1 MKACVRLLIVLLSLF
16 GASTAFSQ
24 ANYTLSGS
32 VRDAS
37 TGETLSGASVEVVG
51 GKAQAL
57 SNDYGFFSMRVAAGS
72 YELRVSYVGYQ
83 SHTRQLRLD
92 GDTSVT
98 FALEPGSLLEAVEIS
113 SVPQTQN
120 LTTAMMG
127 TNQFQVRDIEKVPV
141 LFGEKDVLKTLQLL
155 PGVLSGGEG
164 SSGFFVRGGA
174 ADQNLIILDEAIVY
188 NASHLLGFF
197 STFNS
202 DAIKDMTLYKGGMPA
217 EYGGRL
223 ASVLDISML
232 EGNKKEFRVKGGVGL
247 IASRIAVE
255 GPLKKD
261 KGSFMLSGRR
271 TYADVFLKLSGDST
285 ISNSSLYFYDL
296 NLKANYQFND
306 RNTLYLSGYSGK
318 DLLAY
323 SGSFGFD
330 WGNTTA
336 SARWNHVFSPALFSN
351 TSLIYGGFDYHVDIF
366 EKEANFTIASLVR
379 NYQLRQDF
387 QYYPGNGHVVKFG
400 AGALRQRVSP
410 ADFQS
415 RDTSSFNSLASE
427 ARNGLELN
435 AYVSHDWKVSDRFNV
450 LYGLR
455 LSLFRAMGPGTFNRY
470 DPDGEISETVFLPDA
485 GLVKQY
491 FNPEPRLSLNYRLSE
506 LTSLKVSYNRN
517 SQNLHLLSNSSASLP
532 TDVWMMSSQN
542 IRPQLADQLA
552 LGYFRNLRENQYE
565 FSAEVYY
572 KTMQNQIDFRVNADI
587 QANPNVEAD
596 LLYGDGRA
604 YGLELFLK
612 KRTGRLTGW
621 LSYTLSRSERQFEE
635 IDAGRWFPAR
645 QDRTHDL
652 SLVGMYEISDRW
664 TFSGTFVYSTGN
676 AVTFPSGKYTV
687 NEKPVWY
694 YSERNGYRMPA
705 YHRMDIGFTYEP
717 PAKGKLVSTWD
728 FSLYNAYNHK
738 NAYIID
744 FRESEANPNISEAY
758 KTSLFGIIPSV
769 TWNFK
774 F

>member
-1 MKACVRLLIVLLSLF
+1 MRAFILLLALLILIGIQPA
-16 GASTAFSQ
+16 GAQTNF
-24 ANYTLSGS
+24 TLSGS

-37 TGETLSGASVEVVG
+37 SGETLTGASVEVVG
-51 GKAQAL
+51 SKAQAMT
-57 SNDYGFFSMRVAAGS
+57 NDYGFFSLRLSAGT
-72 YELRVSYVGYQ
+72 YNLRISYVGYQ
-83 SHTRQLRLD
+83 SHSQSFALQS
-92 GDTSVT
+92 DTSIRLV
-98 FALEPGSLLEAVEIS
+98 LEPGSTLEAVEITS
-113 SVPQTQN
+113 APPTQS
-120 LTTAMMG
+120 LTTAIMG
-127 TNQFQVRDIEKVPV
+127 TNQFQIQEIEKVPV

-202 DAIKDMTLYKGGMPA
+202 DAIKEMTLYKGGMPP

-232 EGNKKEFRVKGGVGL
+232 EGNKKEFGVKGGIGL

-271 TYADVFLKLSGDST
+271 TYADLFLKLSPDST
-285 ISNSSLYFYDL
+285 VSNSSLYFYDL
-296 NLKANYQFND
+296 NLKTNYQFNEN
-306 RNTLYLSGYSGK
+306 NTVYLSGYLGK

-336 SARWNHVFSPALFSN
+336 SARWNHVFSPRLFSN
-351 TSLIYGGFDYHVDIF
+351 TSLIYGGFDYNVDVL
-366 EKEANFTIASLVR
+366 EREANFTIASLIQ
-379 NYQLRQDF
+379 NYQVRQDF
-387 QYYPGNGHVVKFG
+387 QFYPSNGHVVKFG
-400 AGALRQRVSP
+400 ASALRQKVSP

-427 ARNGLELN
+427 PRNGLDLS
-435 AYVSHDWKVSDRFNV
+435 AYVSHDWKVSDRFNM
-450 LYGLR
+450 LYGIR

-470 DPDGEISETVFLPDA
+470 DEEGDVLESEYLPDG

-491 FNPEPRLSLNYRLSE
+491 FNPEPRLSMNYRLNEWS
-506 LTSLKVSYNRN
+506 SLKASYNRN

-552 LGYFRNLRENQYE
+552 LGYFRNLKNNQFE

-612 KRTGRLTGW
+612 KRTGRFTGW
-621 LSYTLSRSERQFEE
+621 MSYTLSRSERQFEE

-652 SLVGMYEISDRW
+652 SLVGMFEINDRW

-687 NEKPVWY
+687 NDKPVWY
-694 YSERNGYRMPA
+694 YNQRNGNRMPA

-717 PAKGKLVSTWD
+717 PARGKLVSTWD

-744 FRESEANPNISEAY
+744 FRENEDNPNVTEVY
-758 KTSLFGIIPSV
+758 KTSLFGLIPSV